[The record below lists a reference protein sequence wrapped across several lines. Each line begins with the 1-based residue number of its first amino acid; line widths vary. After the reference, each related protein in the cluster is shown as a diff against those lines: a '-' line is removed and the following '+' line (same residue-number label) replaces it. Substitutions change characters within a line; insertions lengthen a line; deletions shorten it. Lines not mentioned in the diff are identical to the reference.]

1 MMSDIVIAVVKVVI
15 SVASVLTLAA
25 LLTWA
30 ERKQSA
36 VMQDRIGANRAQIF
50 GVRIIGLWHIIAD
63 AVKMMT
69 KEDYVPPH
77 GNRFLHTLAPFI
89 AFFLALAAFAAI
101 PMGDTVVIAGR
112 AVEMR
117 LIEMNIGF
125 LFIFAMASVSVYSI
139 VLGAFA
145 SRNRYATLG
154 AMRAAGQM
162 ISYELALGLAVV
174 GIVLVY
180 GTLDLTDMA
189 RAQGGML
196 WGFLPNW
203 GVFYQPLGFILLIT
217 ATIAETKRA
226 PFDIPEAES
235 EIIGYYLEYSG
246 MKFGMFFMAEFVTT
260 VVASGLLATLYF
272 GGFQFPYLMADGFHL
287 PFGLFLGMP
296 AGLVPWL
303 QFGAF
308 WFKVVFFCW
317 LLLTIRWTLPRFRYD
332 QLMNLGWKI
341 LLPLAL
347 LNVVATS
354 AGVLLLSS

>member
-1 MMSDIVIAVVKVVI
+1 MTLSLFVIALVKVLVTVI
-15 SVASVLTLAA
+15 AVLTLAA

-36 VMQDRIGANRAQIF
+36 VMQDRIGANRAKIF

-69 KEDYVPPH
+69 KEDFVPPYS
-77 GNRFLHTLAPFI
+77 NRFLHTLAPFL
-89 AFFLALAAFAAI
+89 AFFLSLVAFAAI
-101 PMGDTVVIAGR
+101 PMGDSIQIAGHT
-112 AVEMR
+112 VDMR
-117 LIEMNIGF
+117 LAPINIGF
-125 LFIFAMASVSVYSI
+125 LFIFAMTSISVYAV
-139 VLGAFA
+139 VLGAWS

-154 AMRAAGQM
+154 GMRAAGQM
-162 ISYELALGLAVV
+162 ISYELAMGLSVLGLVM
-174 GIVLVY
+174 LY
-180 GTLDLTDMA
+180 GTLDLLQMA
-189 RAQGGML
+189 RAQGGLL
-196 WGFLPNW
+196 WGFLPAW
-203 GVFYQPLGFILLIT
+203 GIFYQPLGFILLLT
-217 ATIAETKRA
+217 AIIAETKRA

-260 VVASGLLATLYF
+260 IVAAGLLTTLYF
-272 GGFQFPYLMADGFHL
+272 GGFQVPYLLADGFHL
-287 PFGLFLGMP
+287 PFGLFLGVP
-296 AGLVPWL
+296 SALIPWL
-303 QFGAF
+303 QFAAF

-347 LNVVATS
+347 VNLLATG
-354 AGVLLLSS
+354 AGILLLS